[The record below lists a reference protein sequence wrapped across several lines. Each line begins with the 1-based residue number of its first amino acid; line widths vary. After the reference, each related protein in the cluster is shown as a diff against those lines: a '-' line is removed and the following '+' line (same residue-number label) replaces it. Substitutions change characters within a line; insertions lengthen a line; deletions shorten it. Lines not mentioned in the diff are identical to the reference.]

1 MMKKPIH
8 SVWYSFSILFI
19 MLNMASCKKNA
30 AEPTDGQENYTIGF
44 KFKEFERLVSP
55 LGAKVQMA
63 GDVKKRSAANNFNQD
78 TYEGYI
84 YYWSFNAETLMPDIY
99 PSTHWN
105 ITYNQGL
112 IPDEYGA
119 GWSYESY
126 TAGGALSL
134 KGLKE
139 LIFKMPLT
147 KVLEVRE
154 LAFDVSS
161 SGTGPKGFSLL
172 FSQDGENYV
181 VLKDNNQFTN
191 TNTPQAR
198 NSFAFSLEELLLDF
212 SKDLYVKLIPEAGNR
227 GNAAEYNE
235 TTGIMRIDNF
245 RLSGIAEE
253 IADAS
258 VRRVHYHIFDA
269 ATKKLVLSGA
279 DHFREGALADFSL
292 TLPAGDYNASFVAN
306 ISNAELNIPEAGN
319 AGAYFIA
326 NTFANHKAKI
336 FGVLDTFSVSGDM
349 QKDIELS
356 RYYSEIRFVFT
367 DTRDLSHVAK
377 LVVKQEHEPKFYAP
391 FQPVMNNP
399 VDDLSEIVI
408 LPEFSEDTREVFFN
422 QFIGNTTI
430 AAPLTYMV
438 EAYDV
443 SDELITTF
451 QVESEIHNN
460 MQLLFRG
467 KLLDAP
473 NGGFVVRLN
482 ENWDGEK
489 QVDFN

>member
-1 MMKKPIH
+1 MMKRPIH

-30 AEPTDGQENYTIGF
+30 VEPDDGQESYTIGF
-44 KFKEFERLVSP
+44 KFQEFEHLVSP
-55 LGAKVQMA
+55 LGTKAQRA
-63 GDVKKRSAANNFNQD
+63 GDVEKRSTAKNFNQN

-84 YYWSFNAETLMPDIY
+84 YYWSFNAESLMPDSY

-112 IPDEYGA
+112 IPDEYGT

-126 TAGGALSL
+126 IAGRALSL

-147 KVLEVRE
+147 KVLEVHE

-172 FSQDGENYV
+172 FSQDGESYTA
-181 VLKDNNQFTN
+181 LKDNNQFTN

-198 NSFAFSLEELLLDF
+198 NSFAFSLEELSLDP
-212 SKDLYVKLIPEAGNR
+212 SADLYVKLIPQAGNR
-227 GNAAEYNE
+227 GSAGDYNDV
-235 TTGIMRIDNF
+235 TGIMRIDNF

-269 ATKKLVLSGA
+269 VTKNLVLSGA
-279 DHFREGALADFSL
+279 DHFREGALSDFQL
-292 TLPAGDYNASFVAN
+292 TLPAGDYIASFVTN
-306 ISNAELNIPEAGN
+306 VSNTELNIPETGN
-319 AGAYFIA
+319 AAAYFIA

-336 FGVLDTFSVSGDM
+336 FGVLDTFSVNGDM

-356 RYYSEIRFVFT
+356 RYYSEVRFAFT
-367 DTRDLSHVAK
+367 DAADLSHVAK
-377 LVVKQEHEPKFYAP
+377 LVVKQGHEPQFYAP

-408 LPEFSEDTREVFFN
+408 LPGFSEDNREVFFN
-422 QFIGNTTI
+422 QFIGYTTI
-430 AAPLTYMV
+430 AVPLTYIV

-451 QVESEIHNN
+451 QVDSEIHNN

-467 KLLDAP
+467 KLLDTP